1 MYTSKKNVKQMFNER
16 EIKIMQKAKAYG
28 VGSLSNEILAK
39 ELFSLSFH
47 VDLDKKTAKELVKFY
62 DSCEKAISEAQM
74 SS

>member
-1 MYTSKKNVKQMFNER
+1 MYPPKKHIKQMFSER

-28 VGSLSNEILAK
+28 IGSLSNEILAR

-47 VDLDKKTAKELVKFY
+47 VDLDKKTALELIKFY
-62 DSCEKAISEAQM
+62 DNCDEAISKAQM

>member
-1 MYTSKKNVKQMFNER
+1 MYTSKKNVKKMFNER

-28 VGSLSNEILAK
+28 IGSLSNEILAR

-47 VDLDKKTAKELVKFY
+47 VDLDKKTAEQLVEFY
-62 DSCEKAISEAQM
+62 ANCEKAISEAQM

>member
-1 MYTSKKNVKQMFNER
+1 MYTSKKQVKQMFNER

-28 VGSLSNEILAK
+28 VGSLSNEILAR

-47 VDLDKKTAKELVKFY
+47 VDLDKKTAQELIKFY
-62 DSCEKAISEAQM
+62 SVCDDAVSVAQM

>member
-1 MYTSKKNVKQMFNER
+1 MYPPKKHIKQMFSER

-28 VGSLSNEILAK
+28 VGSLSNEILAR

-47 VDLDKKTAKELVKFY
+47 VDLDKKTVQELIKFY
-62 DSCEKAISEAQM
+62 DNCEKAISEAQM